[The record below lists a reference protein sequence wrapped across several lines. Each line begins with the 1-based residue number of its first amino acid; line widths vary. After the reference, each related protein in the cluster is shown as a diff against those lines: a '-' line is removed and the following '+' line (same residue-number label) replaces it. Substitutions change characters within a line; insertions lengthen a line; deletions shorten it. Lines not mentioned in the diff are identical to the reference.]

1 MKKTL
6 DHVKDLTKR
15 GKSFDGIVCN
25 LSGWMDKEEM
35 ENPDKTYTAH
45 EVAELFHL
53 LFEIKL
59 ESISPKRNA

>member
-1 MKKTL
+1 M
-6 DHVKDLTKR
+6 
-15 GKSFDGIVCN
+15 
-25 LSGWMDKEEM
+25 SGWMDKEEM

>member
-6 DHVKDLTKR
+6 DHVKDLVKR

-25 LSGWMDKEEM
+25 LSGWMDKEAM

-45 EVAELFHL
+45 EGAELFYL

>member
-1 MKKTL
+1 
-6 DHVKDLTKR
+6 
-15 GKSFDGIVCN
+15 
-25 LSGWMDKEEM
+25 MDKEAM

-45 EVAELFHL
+45 EVAELFYL

>member
-6 DHVKDLTKR
+6 DHVKDLAKR

-25 LSGWMDKEEM
+25 LSGWRDKEAM
-35 ENPDKTYTAH
+35 EHPGKVYTAH
-45 EVAELFHL
+45 EVAELFYL

-59 ESISPKRNA
+59 ESISPKRNV

>member
-6 DHVKDLTKR
+6 DHVKDLVKR

-25 LSGWMDKEEM
+25 LSGWMDKEAM
-35 ENPDKTYTAH
+35 ENPDKTYTAP
-45 EVAELFHL
+45 EVAELFYL

>member
-6 DHVKDLTKR
+6 DHVKDLAKR
-15 GKSFDGIVCN
+15 GKSFEGIVCN

-35 ENPDKTYTAH
+35 ENPGKTYTAH
-45 EVAELFHL
+45 EVAELFYL

-59 ESISPKRNA
+59 ESISPKRNV